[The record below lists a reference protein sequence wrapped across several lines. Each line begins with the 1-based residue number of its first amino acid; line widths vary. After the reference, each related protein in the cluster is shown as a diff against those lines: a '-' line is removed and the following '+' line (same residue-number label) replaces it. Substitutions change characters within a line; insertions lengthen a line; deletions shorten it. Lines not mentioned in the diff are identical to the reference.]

1 MNENKSQ
8 TYLKTIRDNSGGRV
22 LGVTATSDSYKYQ
35 SHTTPSN
42 VSVILFRKNLRN
54 ESDLTFPI
62 DSAVTAIHITIK
74 PSFYIKGE
82 LISPTGKINKT
93 ILGCALIIF

>member
-1 MNENKSQ
+1 MNENNSE
-8 TYLKTIRDNSGGRV
+8 TYLKTIRDYSGGRV
-22 LGVTATSDSYKYQ
+22 LGVTPTSDSYKYQ
-35 SHTTPSN
+35 SQHRQQLSTASN
-42 VSVILFRKNLRN
+42 VSVILFRKNLQN

-82 LISPTGKINKT
+82 LTSPGGN
-93 ILGCALIIF
+93 LN

>member
-1 MNENKSQ
+1 MNENNSQ
-8 TYLKTIRDNSGGRV
+8 TYLKTIRKYSGGRV
-22 LGVTATSDSYKYQ
+22 LGVTPTSDSYKYQ
-35 SHTTPSN
+35 SHSTPSN
-42 VSVILFRKNLRN
+42 VSLILFRKNLQN

-82 LISPTGKINKT
+82 LTSPGGNIN
-93 ILGCALIIF
+93 